1 MSTIKVDTITDEAGS
16 GAPDFPNGMTGNG
29 SSLTG
34 LATSAQGALAATA
47 LQPNGDGSGLTGVG
61 ASTTF
66 GAVGTY
72 FAGFLEVSALA
83 SGGYNSAATVSGS
96 LLKYSLFG
104 HDNPNDS
111 SYVFESVINT
121 STGFVSA
128 GLSGTWRMMSGPLKW
143 PDSGKSMSSLFV
155 RIS

>member
-1 MSTIKVDTITDEAGS
+1 MSTIKVDTITDEAGT

-34 LATSAQGALAATA
+34 LATAAQGALAATA

-66 GAVGTY
+66 GDVGTY

-83 SGGYNSAATVSGS
+83 SGGYNAAATVSGS
-96 LLKYSLFG
+96 LLKYNLFSI
-104 HDNPNDS
+104 DNPNDS
-111 SYVFESVINT
+111 AYVFESVIST

-143 PDSGKSMSSLFV
+143 RDSGYHMSSLFV